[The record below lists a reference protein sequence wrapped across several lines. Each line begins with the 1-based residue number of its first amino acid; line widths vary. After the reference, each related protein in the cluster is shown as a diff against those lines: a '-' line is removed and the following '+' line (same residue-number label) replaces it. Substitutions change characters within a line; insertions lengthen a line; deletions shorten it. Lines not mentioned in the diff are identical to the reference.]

1 MTRDLPGLLRDLKRE
16 YLVVEGLMASPV
28 NKGILPMFI
37 TYANDLYK
45 EVMLKCQSLGEN
57 DILPDS
63 SNVTKSSVIKSKLEF
78 DERVREWLDRAE
90 RAAANSGS
98 ETESDSDQT
107 ESQSE
112 IDCRLS
118 SHSSRSRPSYSS
130 VRSQKVKESLVK
142 LRMATFAREL
152 QYEHS
157 RQNEI
162 MQEVLRKAERARDE
176 AERALKGVQDSIK
189 QDALR
194 REKDYEVR
202 LATEEAKAWEEV
214 RCKRGSVKSVST
226 LSAAA
231 APKHKLTLG
240 GSVGK
245 GDGTVKGL
253 CGRNVAPWRRE
264 VKTYKSEFENEVAKP
279 LQSHSRCP
287 EPETP
292 PKPILAPVLC
302 NGGSDLVNDVVSD
315 GATAAKEPW
324 KGVSVSDKPVYASQ
338 RLEPVS
344 CKNEITSSS
353 CWGPTRP
360 LQTDALASAAR
371 PKHLVESEQSI
382 YRQGFAPTTT
392 VSGRMGAMM
401 QDYPPPKPVIPCFDG
416 DPLMFWT
423 FVRSFDTHIA
433 AKMPSDAARLVYLLQ
448 HCTPKVR
455 HGLEHFSRDNT
466 TGYRLARE
474 SLFNDYGQPHTIAY
488 CCEQKLLNS
497 PRLKFKDPSGLK
509 DLAILMD
516 KCLGI
521 MEDIGD
527 FATLNSF
534 GTIKRITDKL
544 SEEMQREWVRW
555 AFRVLKTT
563 GHQAKFKEL
572 VEFVRHES
580 DEANS
585 LYGKSFYSGSK
596 PLMCSQPSAKR
607 SSSFGTAVYR
617 GENAR
622 TNHAS
627 GPCCPYCKGG
637 HNLNS
642 CDDFKNISRSKRID
656 YLRKENRCF
665 RCLAKGHVVGD
676 CRSRLVCEVD
686 GCGRRSH
693 HTLLHIYPS
702 DLSEVASGSKTPVGA
717 MCATL
722 CGSLQN
728 ETRNDSCCYFMTVPV
743 KVRYKNKTTKTYALL
758 DSGSQ
763 RTFCEKELA
772 RRLGASGPREVLP
785 IQTLSSGSDPAVV
798 DGMLIPLSVTS
809 LTHGNEVELHEVLT
823 VDAIPL
829 RAAVPIALEINQMQH
844 LEGVELH
851 ELQDKS
857 VGLLI
862 GLDNPALFRPLESRH
877 GKNGEPDA
885 VLTTLGWTL
894 FGTAFSSSQENDYCF
909 HVSTLTDRALT
920 TSPYDNVISCGL
932 ECDNSKEDRI
942 ALEQMERSV
951 KLVNG
956 HFQLPLLWRDKQ
968 TVLPDNRAVAQSR
981 LESLK
986 RRLIRDDQLHQLYAK
1001 TMQNYIDHGYAE
1013 PVPGDVEVASRRW
1026 FLPHHSVTNP
1036 NKPGKVRI
1044 VFDCASRC
1052 KGVSLNGVLMQGPQ
1066 LSLPDD
1072 SPLFEK
1078 GINVV
1083 TTLVSTKEAV
1093 FDPPM
1098 DRLVKYFSSWHGFKR
1113 TAAWWVRFADYIR
1126 RSAGVLSRKSVEIG
1140 VDELQEAELRLLKY
1154 DQRCNLPHLVAAL
1167 ENGKDVTAA
1176 VCPLVIR
1183 KLNPVLDDGL
1193 VRVGG
1198 RLATAPVEY
1207 NQRHPIILCTESH
1220 MTELIVKHYHETVGH
1235 SGVGHTFTAL
1245 RARYWIHGGSVAV
1258 RGVLGKCLSC
1268 RRNFKPCE
1276 QQIMADL
1283 PTARLSVGRPPFFH
1297 TGVDLFGPFLVK
1309 QGRSVVKRYGCI
1321 FTCMTVRAVHLEVVH
1336 SLSADSFIS
1345 ALRRFVSRRSNVAH
1359 LHSDNGS
1366 NFTGAD
1372 RIFCESIR
1380 DWNQHQIGGFLL
1392 QREIEWHFNTPLASH
1407 FGGAWERLIRSV
1419 RKVMRSLHSGA
1430 TFSDE
1435 GLITLLTEVESI
1447 INSRPL
1453 TPISFVEDFDR
1464 PLTPKDLLVLQP
1476 DSGLPP
1482 VITRDSDTFFPQ
1494 RWRHI
1499 QHYSDLFWKRWVKEY
1514 LPSLVPRQKWYD
1526 AKPNVRKGDIVI
1538 LKNEDMPRSQWPLGR
1553 VIDTFADPKG
1563 FVRSVLVKTS
1573 TGNLKRPISK
1583 ICVIVPD
1590 HEAGE

>member
-1 MTRDLPGLLRDLKRE
+1 MCDLCFCCAFYYFVTIANPLLHLCTMTRDLPGLLRDLKRE
-16 YLVVEGLMASPV
+16 YLAVEGLMASPV

-37 TYANDLYK
+37 TNANDLYK
-45 EVMLKCQSLGEN
+45 ELMLKCQSLGEN

-63 SNVTKSSVIKSKLEF
+63 SNVTKSSVIKFKLEF
-78 DERVREWLDRAE
+78 DERVREWLDRAG

-98 ETESDSDQT
+98 EMESDSDQT
-107 ESQSE
+107 ESQLE

-152 QYEHS
+152 QYELS

-162 MQEVLRKAERARDE
+162 MQEALRKAERARDE

-214 RCKRGSVKSVST
+214 RSKRGSVKSVST

-287 EPETP
+287 EPETL

-474 SLFNDYGQPHTIAY
+474 SLFDDYGQPHTIAY

-585 LYGKSFYSGSK
+585 LYGKSFYLGSK

-607 SSSFGTAVYR
+607 LSSFGTAVYR
-617 GENAR
+617 GVNAR
-622 TNHAS
+622 TNPAS

-642 CDDFKNISRSKRID
+642 CDDFKNISRSKRVD

-665 RCLAKGHVVGD
+665 CCLAKGHVVGD

-743 KVRYKNKTTKTYALL
+743 KVRYKNKTAKTYALL

-798 DGMLIPLSVTS
+798 DGMLIPLSVMS

-829 RAAVPIALEINQMQH
+829 RAAVPIALELNQMQH

-920 TSPYDNVISCGL
+920 ISPYDSAISCGL

-956 HFQLPLLWRDKQ
+956 HFQLPLLWCDKQ

-981 LESLK
+981 LEPLK

-1001 TMQNYIDHGYAE
+1001 TMQN
-1013 PVPGDVEVASRRW
+1013 
-1026 FLPHHSVTNP
+1026 
-1036 NKPGKVRI
+1036 
-1044 VFDCASRC
+1044 
-1052 KGVSLNGVLMQGPQ
+1052 
-1066 LSLPDD
+1066 
-1072 SPLFEK
+1072 
-1078 GINVV
+1078 
-1083 TTLVSTKEAV
+1083 
-1093 FDPPM
+1093 
-1098 DRLVKYFSSWHGFKR
+1098 
-1113 TAAWWVRFADYIR
+1113 
-1126 RSAGVLSRKSVEIG
+1126 
-1140 VDELQEAELRLLKY
+1140 
-1154 DQRCNLPHLVAAL
+1154 
-1167 ENGKDVTAA
+1167 
-1176 VCPLVIR
+1176 
-1183 KLNPVLDDGL
+1183 
-1193 VRVGG
+1193 
-1198 RLATAPVEY
+1198 
-1207 NQRHPIILCTESH
+1207 
-1220 MTELIVKHYHETVGH
+1220 
-1235 SGVGHTFTAL
+1235 
-1245 RARYWIHGGSVAV
+1245 
-1258 RGVLGKCLSC
+1258 
-1268 RRNFKPCE
+1268 
-1276 QQIMADL
+1276 
-1283 PTARLSVGRPPFFH
+1283 
-1297 TGVDLFGPFLVK
+1297 
-1309 QGRSVVKRYGCI
+1309 
-1321 FTCMTVRAVHLEVVH
+1321 
-1336 SLSADSFIS
+1336 
-1345 ALRRFVSRRSNVAH
+1345 
-1359 LHSDNGS
+1359 
-1366 NFTGAD
+1366 
-1372 RIFCESIR
+1372 
-1380 DWNQHQIGGFLL
+1380 
-1392 QREIEWHFNTPLASH
+1392 
-1407 FGGAWERLIRSV
+1407 
-1419 RKVMRSLHSGA
+1419 
-1430 TFSDE
+1430 
-1435 GLITLLTEVESI
+1435 
-1447 INSRPL
+1447 
-1453 TPISFVEDFDR
+1453 
-1464 PLTPKDLLVLQP
+1464 
-1476 DSGLPP
+1476 
-1482 VITRDSDTFFPQ
+1482 
-1494 RWRHI
+1494 
-1499 QHYSDLFWKRWVKEY
+1499 
-1514 LPSLVPRQKWYD
+1514 
-1526 AKPNVRKGDIVI
+1526 
-1538 LKNEDMPRSQWPLGR
+1538 
-1553 VIDTFADPKG
+1553 
-1563 FVRSVLVKTS
+1563 
-1573 TGNLKRPISK
+1573 
-1583 ICVIVPD
+1583 
-1590 HEAGE
+1590 

>member
-16 YLVVEGLMASPV
+16 YLAVEGLMASPI

-37 TYANDLYK
+37 TNANDLYK

-162 MQEVLRKAERARDE
+162 MQEALRKAERARDE

-214 RCKRGSVKSVST
+214 RSKRGSVKSVST
-226 LSAAA
+226 LYAAA

-240 GSVGK
+240 DSVGK
-245 GDGTVKGL
+245 RDVKGL
-253 CGRNVAPWRRE
+253 YGRNMAPWRRE
-264 VKTYKSEFENEVAKP
+264 VKTYKPEFENEVAKP

-324 KGVSVSDKPVYASQ
+324 KRVSVSDKPVYAGQ

-401 QDYPPPKPVIPCFDG
+401 QDYPPPKPVTPCFDG

-627 GPCCPYCKGG
+627 GLCCPYCKGG

-665 RCLAKGHVVGD
+665 RCFAKGHVVGD

-686 GCGRRSH
+686 GCGKRSH

-763 RTFCEKELA
+763 RTICEKELA

-829 RAAVPIALEINQMQH
+829 RAAVPTALELNRMQH

-909 HVSTLTDRALT
+909 HVSTLTDRAK
-920 TSPYDNVISCGL
+920 
-932 ECDNSKEDRI
+932 CDNSKEDRI

-1026 FLPHHSVTNP
+1026 FLPHHPVTNP

-1052 KGVSLNGVLMQGPQ
+1052 KGVSLNGVLMQGPR

-1072 SPLFEK
+1072 SPLFER

-1098 DRLVKYFSSWHGFKR
+1098 DRLVKYFSFWHGLKR
-1113 TAAWWVRFADYIR
+1113 AAAWRVRFADYIR

-1183 KLNPVLDDGL
+1183 KLNPVLDDGV

-1321 FTCMTVRAVHLEVVH
+1321 FTCMTVRAVHLEVLH

-1345 ALRRFVSRRSNVAH
+1345 ALRRFVSRRINVAH

-1372 RIFCESIR
+1372 RILRESIR

-1573 TGNLKRPISK
+1573 TGKLKRPISK

>member
-1 MTRDLPGLLRDLKRE
+1 M
-16 YLVVEGLMASPV
+16 V
-28 NKGILPMFI
+28 
-37 TYANDLYK
+37 
-45 EVMLKCQSLGEN
+45 
-57 DILPDS
+57 
-63 SNVTKSSVIKSKLEF
+63 
-78 DERVREWLDRAE
+78 
-90 RAAANSGS
+90 
-98 ETESDSDQT
+98 
-107 ESQSE
+107 
-112 IDCRLS
+112 
-118 SHSSRSRPSYSS
+118 
-130 VRSQKVKESLVK
+130 
-142 LRMATFAREL
+142 
-152 QYEHS
+152 
-157 RQNEI
+157 
-162 MQEVLRKAERARDE
+162 
-176 AERALKGVQDSIK
+176 
-189 QDALR
+189 
-194 REKDYEVR
+194 
-202 LATEEAKAWEEV
+202 
-214 RCKRGSVKSVST
+214 
-226 LSAAA
+226 
-231 APKHKLTLG
+231 
-240 GSVGK
+240 
-245 GDGTVKGL
+245 
-253 CGRNVAPWRRE
+253 
-264 VKTYKSEFENEVAKP
+264 
-279 LQSHSRCP
+279 
-287 EPETP
+287 
-292 PKPILAPVLC
+292 
-302 NGGSDLVNDVVSD
+302 
-315 GATAAKEPW
+315 
-324 KGVSVSDKPVYASQ
+324 
-338 RLEPVS
+338 
-344 CKNEITSSS
+344 
-353 CWGPTRP
+353 
-360 LQTDALASAAR
+360 
-371 PKHLVESEQSI
+371 
-382 YRQGFAPTTT
+382 
-392 VSGRMGAMM
+392 
-401 QDYPPPKPVIPCFDG
+401 
-416 DPLMFWT
+416 
-423 FVRSFDTHIA
+423 
-433 AKMPSDAARLVYLLQ
+433 
-448 HCTPKVR
+448 
-455 HGLEHFSRDNT
+455 
-466 TGYRLARE
+466 
-474 SLFNDYGQPHTIAY
+474 
-488 CCEQKLLNS
+488 
-497 PRLKFKDPSGLK
+497 
-509 DLAILMD
+509 
-516 KCLGI
+516 
-521 MEDIGD
+521 
-527 FATLNSF
+527 
-534 GTIKRITDKL
+534 
-544 SEEMQREWVRW
+544 
-555 AFRVLKTT
+555 
-563 GHQAKFKEL
+563 
-572 VEFVRHES
+572 
-580 DEANS
+580 
-585 LYGKSFYSGSK
+585 
-596 PLMCSQPSAKR
+596 
-607 SSSFGTAVYR
+607 
-617 GENAR
+617 
-622 TNHAS
+622 
-627 GPCCPYCKGG
+627 
-637 HNLNS
+637 
-642 CDDFKNISRSKRID
+642 
-656 YLRKENRCF
+656 
-665 RCLAKGHVVGD
+665 
-676 CRSRLVCEVD
+676 
-686 GCGRRSH
+686 
-693 HTLLHIYPS
+693 
-702 DLSEVASGSKTPVGA
+702 
-717 MCATL
+717 
-722 CGSLQN
+722 
-728 ETRNDSCCYFMTVPV
+728 
-743 KVRYKNKTTKTYALL
+743 
-758 DSGSQ
+758 
-763 RTFCEKELA
+763 
-772 RRLGASGPREVLP
+772 
-785 IQTLSSGSDPAVV
+785 
-798 DGMLIPLSVTS
+798 
-809 LTHGNEVELHEVLT
+809 GNEVELHEVLT

-829 RAAVPIALEINQMQH
+829 RAAVPTALELNRMQH

-862 GLDNPALFRPLESRH
+862 GLDNPTLFRPLESRH

-885 VLTTLGWTL
+885 ILTTLSWTL

-909 HVSTLTDRALT
+909 HVSTFTDRALT
-920 TSPYDNVISCGL
+920 TSPYDNAISCGL

-956 HFQLPLLWRDKQ
+956 RFQLPLLWRDKQ

-1001 TMQNYIDHGYAE
+1001 TLQNYIDHGYAE
-1013 PVPGDVEVASRRW
+1013 PVPGDAEVASRRW
-1026 FLPHHSVTNP
+1026 FLPHHPVTNP

-1052 KGVSLNGVLMQGPQ
+1052 KGVSLNDMLMQGPQ

-1072 SPLFEK
+1072 SSLFEK

-1093 FDPPM
+1093 VDPPM
-1098 DRLVKYFSSWHGFKR
+1098 DRLVKYFSSWHGLKR
-1113 TAAWWVRFADYIR
+1113 AAAWWVRFADYIR

-1154 DQRCNLPHLVAAL
+1154 DQCCNLPHLVAAL

-1183 KLNPVLDDGL
+1183 KLNPVLDDGV

-1336 SLSADSFIS
+1336 SLSADSFTS

-1372 RIFCESIR
+1372 RILRESIR
-1380 DWNQHQIGGFLL
+1380 DWNQHQIGRFLL

-1435 GLITLLTEVESI
+1435 GFITLLTEVESI

-1453 TPISFVEDFDR
+1453 TPISTVEDFDR

-1482 VITRDSDTFFPQ
+1482 VITRDSDTFFLQ

-1499 QHYSDLFWKRWVKEY
+1499 QHYSDLFWKRLVKEY

-1538 LKNEDMPRSQWPLGR
+1538 LKNEVMPRFQWPLGR